1 MSDGEKVIRLDPIS
15 LKIPD
20 ANKSRKKRESTNK
33 IKVKSAPKTPKASTI
48 KKNLLNIIRKN
59 QQKRLKEY
67 FPDASDTAMDDRP
80 AKGNFAESV
89 DFMRKLEQSE
99 PVIKHVPQNQ
109 TFKMRPQLPVS
120 QLIAPA
126 PPFAPLVQQ
135 PQYGCLKN
143 GNLPTFRTWKNQT
156 QKQVA
161 HHRKPLVATNATDA
175 MKTNDIDYEK
185 KLETKIQEIGKL
197 QQFQTLR
204 KNDKKKVTKPKKQKR
219 IKRRTFR
226 VGKSKVHPRVSVL
239 VSNRTL
245 RSNANLKKQ
254 QLKETNMK
262 DVRRYLL
269 KQGFIKVGTSTPND
283 VLRQMYEN
291 ANMICGEVKNYNPEN
306 LLYNYFNDK
315 ESSLS

>member
-33 IKVKSAPKTPKASTI
+33 IKVKSPSKPPKASTI

-67 FPDASDTAMDDRP
+67 FPEASDTAIDDRP
-80 AKGNFAESV
+80 ANGNFAESV
-89 DFMRKLEQSE
+89 DFMRKLEHSE
-99 PVIKHVPQNQ
+99 PVIQPVQHNK
-109 TFKMRPQLPVS
+109 TFKMTHPMQVS
-120 QLIAPA
+120 
-126 PPFAPLVQQ
+126 PPFAPSQPFAPVVHQ

-161 HHRKPLVATNATDA
+161 HHRKPIVASNATDA
-175 MKTNDIDYEK
+175 MSTNDINYEK

-197 QQFQTLR
+197 QQFQSLR
-204 KNDKKKVTKPKKQKR
+204 KNDKKKGTKPKKQKR
-219 IKRRTFR
+219 TMRRTFR

-245 RSNANLKKQ
+245 RSNANLKKR

-306 LLYNYFNDK
+306 LLYNYFNDN
-315 ESSLS
+315 ENSLP

>member
-1 MSDGEKVIRLDPIS
+1 
-15 LKIPD
+15 
-20 ANKSRKKRESTNK
+20 
-33 IKVKSAPKTPKASTI
+33 
-48 KKNLLNIIRKN
+48 
-59 QQKRLKEY
+59 
-67 FPDASDTAMDDRP
+67 
-80 AKGNFAESV
+80 
-89 DFMRKLEQSE
+89 
-99 PVIKHVPQNQ
+99 
-109 TFKMRPQLPVS
+109 
-120 QLIAPA
+120 
-126 PPFAPLVQQ
+126 
-135 PQYGCLKN
+135 
-143 GNLPTFRTWKNQT
+143 
-156 QKQVA
+156 
-161 HHRKPLVATNATDA
+161 